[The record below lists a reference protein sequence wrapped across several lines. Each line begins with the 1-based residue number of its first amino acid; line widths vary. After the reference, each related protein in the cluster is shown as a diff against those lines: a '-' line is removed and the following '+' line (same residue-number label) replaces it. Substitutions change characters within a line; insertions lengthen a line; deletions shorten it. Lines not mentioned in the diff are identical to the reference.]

1 MERLGLREADKS
13 APKSRSS
20 ALSLV
25 DSALLLGRPP
35 STVSQRQRDQIPQMD
50 HLSSPCNSTFSDREG
65 TLKSRSPL
73 VRKSVSVPRVDFTGC
88 SGVGCGGRSEAY
100 FPKSLILAE
109 PYRKPGMTSC
119 CVPGLGYMRYCH
131 IPGKTR
137 PCHHRPISEAET
149 AEIHRGSVFCSVS
162 RQRLT
167 CRPGPPTKVKL
178 ASEPRL
184 LTPAQ

>member
-1 MERLGLREADKS
+1 MG
-13 APKSRSS
+13 
-20 ALSLV
+20 
-25 DSALLLGRPP
+25 
-35 STVSQRQRDQIPQMD
+35 
-50 HLSSPCNSTFSDREG
+50 HLSRPCNSTFSDREG
-65 TLKSRSPL
+65 TLKSRPPL

-88 SGVGCGGRSEAY
+88 SGVGCGGRSEAC
-100 FPKSLILAE
+100 FPKPFILAE

-119 CVPGLGYMRYCH
+119 RVPGLGYVRYCP

-137 PCHHRPISEAET
+137 PCHPRPISETET

-162 RQRLT
+162 RQLLT

-184 LTPAQ
+184 LTPSPVSRLPHVTRSERCVPGSGCNWNSGRDSEREHGKWTRMT